1 MRYEILAGACRDLE
15 GSSGRLVLIGR
26 LAGLV
31 RETPDELLPMVALV
45 CQGQLAPDVAGV
57 ELGVAAR
64 AAARLAGRVAVGD
77 PGGRGGGP
85 GAAPGR
91 RGAGGAGSQGRKLA
105 GLVGRLE
112 RATPL
117 EGR

>member
-1 MRYEILAGACRDLE
+1 
-15 GSSGRLVLIGR
+15 
-26 LAGLV
+26 
-31 RETPDELLPMVALV
+31 V

-57 ELGVAAR
+57 ELGVAEWLAARAVAQVAGVPAEQVLAGVRDTGDLGLAAR
-64 AAARLAGRVAVGD
+64 AAARLAGRRPVGD